1 MDSDLYILPSSIH
14 ELIILKADDMGYGY
28 REIVQEINRDK
39 SLVSD
44 KDYLSDNVYYYDRLE
59 GKLSI
64 T

>member
-1 MDSDLYILPSSIH
+1 
-14 ELIILKADDMGYGY
+14 MGYGY
-28 REIVQEINRDK
+28 REIVQEINSDK

-64 T
+64 I